1 MTVSNL
7 RWWCFFF
14 PPCELLH
21 SAASADINECAQ
33 NPLLCAFRCVN
44 VVGSYECKCPTGYV
58 LREDRRMCKGASASV
73 YFLENTGRKSAK
85 HHADVISVKL
95 RNKLLLGAPQ
105 SSAPLLKLTWLLET
119 VGVYSSSLRQICNRG
134 NGSIWRESQ

>member
-1 MTVSNL
+1 MVV
-7 RWWCFFF
+7 FFP

-21 SAASADINECAQ
+21 SAASADVNECAQ

-58 LREDRRMCKGASASV
+58 LREDRKMCKGASASV
-73 YFLENTGRKSAK
+73 YFLENTGRKSAE
-85 HHADVISVKL
+85 HCADVERISVKL

-105 SSAPLLKLTWLLET
+105 GSAPLLQLTWLLET
-119 VGVYSSSLRQICNRG
+119 VGVYSSSLTQICNRS